1 MSLPRFGG
9 FKSTTNGKYLTYIAE
24 DAEVAP
30 NLLQYSSDEL
40 INSRNKYA
48 LEPAGNGEDGVM
60 NIRCCYNN
68 KYWRAES
75 SSSLWIAAAA
85 SQPNENQSDW
95 SCTLF
100 KFAANTDGGYEITHL
115 NRGEP
120 VVLYGDTDHPNCL
133 YIANSNTGRSHTI
146 VDWEALVI
154 LPKYVVFQ
162 GDNGGYLQAHSQDG
176 HEYLQFGNY
185 SDPSAYAVGNEV
197 FKVGD
202 GNIRIKSIYWGKFW
216 KSNPNWIWANSSDTS
231 SNDKSTLFTPIKVS
245 DNVVAL
251 KNLGGNQLF
260 CRRHSIDYKENCLS
274 AEEHTISKKC
284 EVKISEYVSSR
295 TIYNVKFR
303 LTDSRIYGETI
314 EVAATQDA
322 SNKTSGTIT
331 QGLNLSYVDEVSNTW
346 SSTLE
351 LKLGFGL
358 EFSAGIPFITSSKVT
373 VAGQITG
380 SYSWGQTLTTKT
392 SKKSTYEAIVLPNTW
407 VKVSLIATKGFCDV
421 PFSYTQRDVYN
432 DGTVKIEERD
442 DGLYTGLNCYNYN
455 YEVEEKKI

>member
-154 LPKYVVFQ
+154 LPKYVVFTLRIWV
-162 GDNGGYLQAHSQDG
+162 GI
-176 HEYLQFGNY
+176 NY
-185 SDPSAYAVGNEV
+185 
-197 FKVGD
+197 FVGD
-202 GNIRIKSIYWGKFW
+202 IVLITKKTAFQLKSIPF
-216 KSNPNWIWANSSDTS
+216 
-231 SNDKSTLFTPIKVS
+231 L
-245 DNVVAL
+245 
-251 KNLGGNQLF
+251 
-260 CRRHSIDYKENCLS
+260 R
-274 AEEHTISKKC
+274 
-284 EVKISEYVSSR
+284 
-295 TIYNVKFR
+295 NVK
-303 LTDSRIYGETI
+303 
-314 EVAATQDA
+314 
-322 SNKTSGTIT
+322 
-331 QGLNLSYVDEVSNTW
+331 
-346 SSTLE
+346 
-351 LKLGFGL
+351 
-358 EFSAGIPFITSSKVT
+358 
-373 VAGQITG
+373 
-380 SYSWGQTLTTKT
+380 
-392 SKKSTYEAIVLPNTW
+392 
-407 VKVSLIATKGFCDV
+407 
-421 PFSYTQRDVYN
+421 
-432 DGTVKIEERD
+432 
-442 DGLYTGLNCYNYN
+442 
-455 YEVEEKKI
+455 